1 MEQSG
6 ESRTAECA
14 IRHSGEMAF
23 TGSKSEDRIRRPN
36 QKTEDVP
43 EAIKGKPPQS
53 FDELGGTEKDYGG
66 LTEYG

>member
-14 IRHSGEMAF
+14 IRHSGEDGTYGAV
-23 TGSKSEDRIRRPN
+23 S
-36 QKTEDVP
+36 QKAENVP